1 MGTLCI
7 DKQQRSRKLVMG
19 AIVPVFTK
27 QSLEGILYRQDIF
40 SFKLGLVFSVNIHR
54 STSKQAAG
62 LKE

>member
-1 MGTLCI
+1 ME
-7 DKQQRSRKLVMG
+7 

-27 QSLEGILYRQDIF
+27 QSLEGILYRQNFF

-62 LKE
+62 L